1 MLRLTLA
8 SLHLLALGIGLGA
21 VLNRAAA
28 LREPITPPSLRRA
41 FRGDTMWGIAAVV
54 WISTG
59 LWRLIG
65 QTEKSSAYYLHNQL
79 FWTKM
84 GLLIAILVLEVW
96 PMVTLI
102 RWRSAI
108 ARKIVPD
115 TSAWTR
121 PARRIAAISAMQA
134 LLVVAM
140 VVVATAMARGYGAR
154 G

>member
-1 MLRLTLA
+1 MLRVTLA
-8 SLHLLALGIGLGA
+8 SLHLLALGVGLGA
-21 VLNRAAA
+21 ILNRATA
-28 LREPITPPSLRRA
+28 LREPITPASLRRV

-59 LWRLIG
+59 LWRVIG
-65 QTEKSSAYYLHNQL
+65 ATEKSTAYYLHNQL

-84 GLLIAILVLEVW
+84 GLLLVILLLEIW

-102 RWRSAI
+102 RWRI
-108 ARKIVPD
+108 AATRHGTPD
-115 TSAWTR
+115 TNAWTGT
-121 PARRIAAISAMQA
+121 ARRIATISALQA
-134 LLVVAM
+134 VLIVGM